1 MILGSLAVQALLPG
15 GGPGAASRDRADAA
29 APASFDRRKM
39 LSVFAA
45 SVFPAS
51 VCEAS
56 AALAPATYEAP
67 PATSTLPAKQ
77 TTDWTRADFDWDSVG
92 RPAPPPALPPSPAAV
107 VTAQLAEAFEE
118 VYTPQSGLAKLALT
132 VEQASQLV
140 ERLELVEKLEQLQNL
155 EQLQLLLRSPFM
167 VSFLGY
173 EPYEVVEVE
182 PVTVKTSRT
191 KSGPPVDE
199 QQGDPRILETQLTF
213 LNSFPESNR
222 RQAAEGLS
230 GFFSQ
235 VRTLDRACHAT
246 MSAKDVNVEDL
257 RKCAEEAR
265 RDVQEITK
273 LYYAA
278 GCMVCS
284 QDVRSVIAS
293 DATWS
298 NPNLAVLDQ
307 FEPRLNRRP
316 ERTAQEEKAALRM
329 GFRPD

>member
-39 LSVFAA
+39 LSVIAA

-56 AALAPATYEAP
+56 AALAPATFEAP
-67 PATSTLPAKQ
+67 PAASTLPAKQ

-173 EPYEVVEVE
+173 EPYEVV
-182 PVTVKTSRT
+182 PA
-191 KSGPPVDE
+191 GPQVAE
-199 QQGDPRILETQLTF
+199 QQGDPRVLEKQLTF
-213 LNSFPESNR
+213 LNAFPESNR
-222 RQAAEGLS
+222 RKAAEGLS
-230 GFFSQ
+230 GFFYE
-235 VRTLDRACHAT
+235 VRMLDRGCLA
-246 MSAKDVNVEDL
+246 SDINVDDL
-257 RKCAEEAR
+257 RKCAEAAKR
-265 RDVQEITK
+265 NVAKITK

-284 QDVRSVIAS
+284 EPVRSVIAS

>member
-1 MILGSLAVQALLPG
+1 MILGSLAVQSLLPG

-39 LSVFAA
+39 LSVIAA

-56 AALAPATYEAP
+56 AALAPATFEAP
-67 PATSTLPAKQ
+67 PAASTLPAKQ

-92 RPAPPPALPPSPAAV
+92 RPAPPPALSPSPSL
-107 VTAQLAEAFEE
+107 QLAEAFEE

-132 VEQASQLV
+132 VEQAAQLV

-173 EPYEVVEVE
+173 EPYEVVPADPQVA
-182 PVTVKTSRT
+182 
-191 KSGPPVDE
+191 E
-199 QQGDPRILETQLTF
+199 QQGDPRVLEKQLTF
-213 LNSFPESNR
+213 LNAFPESNR
-222 RQAAEGLS
+222 RKAAEGLS
-230 GFFSQ
+230 GFFYE
-235 VRTLDRACHAT
+235 VRMLDRGCLA
-246 MSAKDVNVEDL
+246 SDINVDDL
-257 RKCAEEAR
+257 RKCAEAAKR
-265 RDVQEITK
+265 NVAKITK

-284 QDVRSVIAS
+284 EPVRSVIAS